1 MSALRLLSVRRSP
14 ETQRVEN
21 AGMKI
26 LIISDIHSNYEA
38 LLAVAKAERDADHV
52 WCLGDLVDY
61 GPQPAEV
68 VQWVRHHAQMCVR
81 GNHDHALAFRED
93 CRCGKRFRALSRA
106 SREMNRALLSPD
118 QIAYLQLLPLTEEIV
133 LENCR
138 FRLAHA
144 TPSGDMYRYLT
155 PGVTDIELGVEFAG
169 VFADVVFCGH
179 THFPMIRKVGSKL
192 FVNPGSVGQPRD
204 GDPRASY
211 AVWDDGVVKLR
222 RAKYDISQTVNK
234 LRTSKL
240 QGALAERLAQILR
253 DGGADEGNA
262 CRTHRVM
269 GARTVAPSLRLAGL
283 RGKRGRNEQS

>member
-1 MSALRLLSVRRSP
+1 
-14 ETQRVEN
+14 
-21 AGMKI
+21 MKI
-26 LIISDIHSNYEA
+26 LIISDVHSNYEA
-38 LLAVAKAERDADHV
+38 LLAVVKAEKHV
-52 WCLGDLVDY
+52 DQIWCLGDLVDY

-68 VQWVRHHAQMCVR
+68 VQWVRHHVRLCVC
-81 GNHDHALAFRED
+81 GNHDFALAFHED

-106 SREMNRALLSPD
+106 SRAMNRALLSSE

-169 VFADVVFCGH
+169 VYADVVFCGH
-179 THFPMIRKVGSKL
+179 THFPMMRKVGSKL

-222 RAKYDISQTVNK
+222 RAQYDISQTVNK
-234 LRTSKL
+234 LRTSEL
-240 QGALAERLAQILR
+240 PGALAERLAQILR
-253 DGGADEGNA
+253 DGDADEGNA
-262 CRTHRVM
+262 RRTYRVM
-269 GARTVAPSLRLAGL
+269 GARTVAQSPQLAGL
-283 RGKRGRNEQS
+283 RGKRGRDEQS